1 MAPDGPQEPIQNGRV
16 RVALNGRGPFE
27 VATDRGSW
35 RCDGVVPGE
44 HVRIR
49 PRAGGSGFA
58 DLIAVEEPSP
68 ARRSPSC
75 ALAAHCGGCQWLHI
89 EEAEQSAIR
98 LRELDRA
105 LGAAGVLLPPADA
118 RRHVPSAPL
127 AYRCR
132 ARFQA
137 HVGGRGLALG
147 FHRAGGRR
155 TVDVPLCPLLA
166 PPLAFTYAC
175 LRALLPTLP
184 CAGLTGLE
192 ITALPGAPGALVWLN
207 PRDRPP
213 ASWRALGEALLTAL
227 PGTIAGVATRD
238 ESQGAT
244 AIVGR
249 TPAGHPIAAAARG
262 FVQAHLEGA
271 DALAEEVA
279 RAAEAGTG
287 PHVVELFAGSGLLGW
302 RMALR
307 GARVVAIERDPLAVA
322 AAALLPAPENG
333 SLTWLAAQDARTA
346 WRAARGAD
354 VLVADPPR
362 SGLGALA
369 EELTREG
376 PARLVLVSCSVR
388 TLARDLALLTREHYA
403 LRAMTTLDLFPQT
416 RHLEVVV
423 TLERRRESG

>member
-1 MAPDGPQEPIQNGRV
+1 MAPDGPREPIHVGLV
-16 RVALNGRGPFE
+16 RAAQNGRGPFE
-27 VATDRGSW
+27 VASDRGSW

-44 HVRIR
+44 RVRIR
-49 PRAGGSGFA
+49 PRPGESGFA
-58 DLIAVEEPSP
+58 DLVAVEVPSP
-68 ARRSPSC
+68 ARRPPAC
-75 ALAAHCGGCQWLHI
+75 ALALHCGGCQWLHI
-89 EEAEQSAIR
+89 DEAEQSAIR
-98 LRELDRA
+98 LRGLDRA
-105 LGAAGVLLPPADA
+105 LAAAGVALPPADA

-137 HVGGRGLALG
+137 HAGGRGLALG

-175 LRALLPTLP
+175 LRALLPALP
-184 CAGLTGLE
+184 CAGVTGLE
-192 ITALPGAPGALVWLN
+192 VTALPGAPGALVWLN

-213 ASWRALGEALLTAL
+213 ASWPALGEALLKAL
-227 PGTIAGVATRD
+227 AGTVAGVATRD
-238 ESQGAT
+238 EVLGAT

-249 TPAGHPIAAAARG
+249 TPAGHPIAASARG
-262 FVQAHLEGA
+262 FVQAHLAGA

-279 RAAEAGTG
+279 RAAGAALG
-287 PHVVELFAGSGLLGW
+287 PHAVELYAGSGLLGW

-322 AAALLPAPENG
+322 AAALLPTPKNG
-333 SLTWLAAQDARTA
+333 SLTWLAAQDAYAA

-369 EELTREG
+369 DDLAREG
-376 PARLVLVSCSVR
+376 PARIVLVSCSVR
-388 TLARDLALLTREHYA
+388 ALARDLAVLTRERYA
-403 LRAMTTLDLFPQT
+403 LRALTTLDLFPQT
-416 RHLEVVV
+416 RHLEVVA
-423 TLERRRESG
+423 TLEGPRESD